1 MIQKI
6 LVIGERSFIARH
18 WLADSRHSIIA
29 IPHDGLETLQPRQFN
44 VIVNCAVSPALKA
57 GAYREA
63 DDFDLIAA
71 RRAAD
76 TGCHFVMLSTR
87 KVYKPSASRLVLDE
101 TSTIEPDG
109 WYGENKLESERRVT
123 ATLGAR
129 GTILRIANVYGY
141 EYGRRSFFGIASSK
155 LKNEGR
161 IALDTSPFVERDFV
175 PMKMLAGLLDH
186 ICEQQPSG
194 IYNLGSGYGLP
205 LGRIAQ
211 WLILG
216 YGRGVLD
223 ISDLAERDAFIM
235 NPGKLLASLAL
246 PPLHHDFETDIRS
259 IGRQLQ
265 NE

>member
-18 WLADSRHSIIA
+18 WLADTRHSILA
-29 IPHDGLETLQPRQFN
+29 IPHDGLEALQPQLFD
-44 VIVNCAVSPALKA
+44 VVVNCAVAPALKA

-71 RRAAD
+71 RYAAD
-76 TGCHFVMLSTR
+76 TCSHFVMLSTR
-87 KVYKPSASRLVLDE
+87 KVYQASARRIVLDE

-109 WYGENKLESERRVT
+109 WYGENKLESERRIA
-123 ATLGAR
+123 ATLGER
-129 GTILRIANVYGY
+129 STILRIANVYGH

-161 IALDTSPFVERDFV
+161 IVLDASPFVERDFV
-175 PMKMLAGLLDH
+175 PMTMLAGLLDQV
-186 ICEQQPSG
+186 CEQQPSG
-194 IYNLGSGYGLP
+194 TYNLGSGYGLP
-205 LGRIAQ
+205 LGRIGQ
-211 WLILG
+211 WLIQG
-216 YGRGVLD
+216 YGRGALE
-223 ISDLAERDAFIM
+223 ITDLAERDAFVM
-235 NPGKLLASLAL
+235 NPGKLLASLSL

-265 NE
+265 DE